1 MSGVHKV
8 GAYSL
13 NLFRA
18 RLIPANFVGQRYL
31 RRWLMSEFCILLER
45 VEFDRVGRR
54 DLQVLTNTEKQNV
67 HTYIYLCQDLVL
79 VKSRPRRVEAG
90 GACHCLDIGY

>member
-18 RLIPANFVGQRYL
+18 RLIPANLVGQRYFGG
-31 RRWLMSEFCILLER
+31 WLISEFCILVER

-54 DLQVLTNTEKQNV
+54 DLQVLTTTEKQDVNTQ
-67 HTYIYLCQDLVL
+67 HNDASNESPGQ
-79 VKSRPRRVEAG
+79 KESS
-90 GACHCLDIGY
+90 